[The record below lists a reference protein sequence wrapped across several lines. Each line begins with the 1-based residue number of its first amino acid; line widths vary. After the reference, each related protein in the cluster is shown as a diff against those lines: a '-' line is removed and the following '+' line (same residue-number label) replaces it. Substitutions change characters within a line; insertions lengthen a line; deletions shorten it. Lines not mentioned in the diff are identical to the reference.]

1 MQKAYTIQGG
11 AFTHHKVKS
20 VCHPPTLLC
29 TFRAQQQT
37 LFLFLFLVEA
47 LILEKPSPLLK
58 NRQTRKQMKGD
69 STPCLSYRYLSNI
82 HSDKMKECLLFL
94 EKLGCFFS
102 LFSLRVKQL
111 LKMERFCRHDSSTFL
126 CEDSN
131 QIISY
136 FYPSA
141 SLAKKRCNVYLI
153 LTRFRRDAM
162 YI

>member
-20 VCHPPTLLC
+20 VCHPPTLFC

-126 CEDSN
+126 KKIETK
-131 QIISY
+131 SY
-136 FYPSA
+136 PIFTPVPHQ
-141 SLAKKRCNVYLI
+141 L
-153 LTRFRRDAM
+153 RRDAM